1 MFKKLLV
8 ATAAMAVSATTF
20 AGISLSGLYEVTLD
34 SHGTYTQD
42 IHTTMKGTAGASS
55 VTVVLDKDFSVDDM
69 WVESTAGVLT
79 LKIGDWSGDDPDV
92 TKIGVSTK
100 LGAYTVGLSQVSGG
114 STEVD
119 ASGTLGGIA
128 VAMTNVTADT
138 RETTAS
144 ITSAGVTAKVVHN
157 KVTAGHNSEVTVGT
171 TVMGL
176 GLEAVMDR
184 NAGATNDNEFSVSRA
199 IGTLGTVKGIWNK
212 TDAATPVTTKT
223 VELTRGI
230 WTGSW
235 KQIDSAD
242 ATVSLKAK
250 LSF

>member
-8 ATAAMAVSATTF
+8 ATAAMAVSATSL
-20 AGISLSGLYEVTLD
+20 AGISLSGLYEGTLA
-34 SHGTYTQD
+34 SHGTYAQD

-79 LKIGDWSGDDPDV
+79 LKIGDWSGDDPDS
-92 TKIGVSTK
+92 TKIGVSTT

-114 STEVD
+114 STEID
-119 ASGTLGGIA
+119 ASGTIGGIA
-128 VAMTNVTADT
+128 IAMTNVTNEA

-144 ITSAGVTAKVVHN
+144 ITSAGVSAKVVHN
-157 KVTAGHNSEVTVGT
+157 KVTAGHNAEVTVGT
-171 TVMGL
+171 TVAGL
-176 GLEAVMDR
+176 GLEVVHDR
-184 NAGATNDNEFSVSRA
+184 NAGATNDNEVSVSRA
-199 IGTLGTVKGIWNK
+199 IGTLGTVKGTWNK

-235 KQIDSAD
+235 SQVDSAD